1 MTFTLRPDVS
11 TARTENGTV
20 LLDET
25 TGRYWQLNTT
35 AAFILNALVDGATAQ
50 EAAHRLRER
59 HPALPAEQ
67 AADDVASVIRALS
80 TARLVAAV
88 A

>member
-1 MTFTLRPDVS
+1 MTFTLRPEVS

-25 TGRYWQLNTT
+25 TGRYWQLNDT
-35 AAFILNALVDGATAQ
+35 AAFILSALMDGATTQ
-50 EAAHRLRER
+50 EAAHRLHER
-59 HPALPAEQ
+59 HPVLPAEQ

-80 TARLVAAV
+80 TARLVAAI

>member
-1 MTFTLRPDVS
+1 MTFALRPHVS

-35 AAFILNALVDGATAQ
+35 AAFILNTLIEGASTQ

-59 HPALPAEQ
+59 HPTLPTEQ
-67 AADDVASVIRALS
+67 AAGDVASVIRALS
-80 TARLVAAV
+80 AAHLGATVA
-88 A
+88 